1 MSDLV
6 HLRDGDVV
14 LYKLN
19 NSKRWHSRFK
29 INGEWIRKSCKTA
42 DLEEAKRKATEA
54 YDEARFL
61 YNRNLPFKEEKLF
74 GLAITSLLNK
84 IDRAISANTHQA
96 IDETHRRNIRKWI
109 EPFWSKIPYSNIDAV
124 KVQEWYDWK
133 QGQRPEQFA
142 KSSLNNH
149 NIALRMCFREAV
161 YLKHMKEGDVPT
173 LTVKRM
179 GRPTQRRGAF
189 TIEEYQR
196 LRKTLQKFRTQETAH
211 NNKELTKQI
220 RQLLSLYCL
229 ILANTGIRPG
239 TEDKN
244 LKWKH
249 ISTLRHNGIDYTTLY
264 VKGKKQEGRSV
275 VARHRVKSYLEHLK
289 SWQETEGYKRGPED
303 YVFRLPNGSRPAS
316 LERPFKLVLEHAGL
330 ERDETGAPRSLYSL
344 RHTYATFRILYGNI
358 DWPTLAKNMGTS
370 LLMLEKHY
378 SHLEPLRAPQ
388 RLA

>member
-1 MSDLV
+1 MSELV

-14 LYKLN
+14 LYKLK
-19 NSKRWHSRFK
+19 NSKRWHYRFK
-29 INGEWIRKSCKTA
+29 INDEWVRSSSKTA
-42 DLEEAKRKATEA
+42 DLGEAKRKATEA

-61 YNRNLPFKEEKLF
+61 ANRDMPYRKERLF
-74 GLAITSLLNK
+74 GVAITSLLGK
-84 IDRAISANTHQA
+84 LDASIGANTHKP
-96 IDETHRRNIRKWI
+96 IDETHRRNIRKWV
-109 EPFWSKIPYSNIDAV
+109 EPFWATVPLSKIDAAR
-124 KVQEWYDWK
+124 VQDWYDWK

-161 YLKHMKEGDVPT
+161 FLKLMKEGDVPI

-189 TIEEYQR
+189 TVEEYSL
-196 LRKTLQKFRTQETAH
+196 LRKTLQKFRNCETAL

-249 ISTLRHNGIDYTTLY
+249 ISTLRHKEVDYTTLY
-264 VKGKKQEGRSV
+264 VKGKKQQGRTV
-275 VARHRVKSYLEHLK
+275 VARHRVGTYLEHLRN
-289 SWQETEGYKRGPED
+289 WQESKGYKRGPED
-303 YVFRLPNGSRPAS
+303 YVFRLPDGSQPAS
-316 LERPFKLVLEHAGL
+316 LERPFKLVLEHSGL

-344 RHTYATFRILYGNI
+344 RHTYATFRILYGNV

-378 SHLEPLRAPQ
+378 SHLEPLRAPD